1 MIKMPIKIINRSM
14 DIPIPEQTIGYTG
27 DNLVEVRTFELHRM
41 YGNIDLSGFDF
52 RLDTQIGE
60 HENVIYLDKTISDD
74 KITLTWV
81 VDESHIQYP
90 GDMTIQI
97 RAFNAVGVEK
107 WHTDPVTVKVKKAIN
122 ALSSLPSPLPSE
134 FNEMEARV
142 AQKHNE
148 VMEAAEQVAEDK
160 AEVAE
165 NLATVL
171 TKAQEA
177 AESAANALQSEIN
190 AKTSEDNAKDYADEA
205 ERQAEIA
212 ANNIL
217 NGVATHNADEESHPY
232 VLSEMVRIESIAR
245 GKASAKV
252 FDTAEEMNDWLS
264 DPDNVETLKIG
275 DNLYIRDINV
285 PDYWW
290 DGEHPQILEAQ
301 AINLSDYYTKQ
312 EVDARLPIVIEQS
325 DYDELVD
332 SGQVIA
338 GRIYYVVPDGALGDS
353 DD

>member
-1 MIKMPIKIINRSM
+1 MAIRIVNRSL
-14 DIPIPEQTIGYTG
+14 DIPISERTVGYAG
-27 DNLVEVRTFELHRM
+27 DNLVEVRSFELSR
-41 YGNIDLSGFDF
+41 YYRDIDLADF
-52 RLDTQIGE
+52 SFKLDTKIGGVKNIIDLE
-60 HENVIYLDKTISDD
+60 KSVTDD
-74 KITLTWV
+74 TITLRWTIAK
-81 VDESHIQYP
+81 SHVLYP
-90 GDMTIQI
+90 GHMTIQI
-97 RAFNAVGVEK
+97 RAFSGNEEI
-107 WHTDPVTVKVKKAIN
+107 WHSDLNYVQVRPSIN
-122 ALSSLPSPLPSE
+122 ASAAIPDPLPSE
-134 FNEMEARV
+134 FVQMEQRV
-142 AQKHNE
+142 TVAKNAAE
-148 VMEAAEQVAEDK
+148 EAAQMATEQAGIATEKANTVA
-160 AEVAE
+160 
-165 NLATVL
+165 

-190 AKTSEDNAKDYADEA
+190 AKTSEDNAKAHAEEA

-232 VLSEMVRIESIAR
+232 VLSEIIRIESIAR

-252 FDTAEEMNDWLS
+252 FDTVKEMNDWLS

-275 DNLYIRDINV
+275 DNLYIRDINA

-290 DGEHPQILEAQ
+290 DGGHPQILEAQ
-301 AINLSDYYTKQ
+301 AVNLSDYYTKQ